1 MSKSGTGKMPNGAR
15 LKPMPRKVDVMKA
28 TLVDEPFSRDGW
40 IFENK
45 WDGERAIVIIDKGK
59 LKIFSRNDK
68 EITRSYPELHDLP
81 EHVHAERSIL
91 DGEIVILSKSGKA
104 EFALLQPRFGL
115 TNKIKLAAQTKVGR
129 AIYEVFDILYLDGY
143 SLAEVPLIERKRL
156 LKSILHSGKSVKF
169 TKHVVREGKPFFAG
183 VKKAH
188 GEGMVAKDMQSSY
201 VPRRSTSWLKVKT
214 TMRQE
219 VVIAGYTVPRG
230 SREHFGALQL
240 GLYDHGKF
248 LSIGQVGTGFS
259 RATLKD
265 MFHQMQSLKTK
276 TYPYDAD
283 PETNEEIQWI
293 KPKLV
298 CEVKFS
304 EWTKDRKLR
313 HPSFEGLRN
322 DKSPKECTFEKPK
335 HLAELVTRKRT
346 IKERSKEEITH
357 G

>member
-1 MSKSGTGKMPNGAR
+1 MSKREATKMPIGSKQK
-15 LKPMPRKVDVMKA
+15 LMPRKVEVMKA
-28 TLVDEPFSRDGW
+28 TLVDEPFSRNGW

-45 WDGERAIVIIDKGK
+45 WDGERAIAFIDNGK
-59 LKIFSRNDK
+59 LKILSRNDK
-68 EITRSYPELHDLP
+68 EITGSYPELHDLP
-81 EHVHAERSIL
+81 EHVHATRAIL
-91 DGEIVILSKSGKA
+91 DGEIVILSKSGRA

-115 TNKIKLAAQTKVGR
+115 TNKTKLAAQTKAGR
-129 AIYEVFDILYLDGY
+129 AIYEVFDLLFLDGY
-143 SLAEVPLIERKRL
+143 SLTEVPLIERKRL

-169 TKHVVREGKPFFAG
+169 TKHVLRDGKAFFTG

-188 GEGMVAKDMQSSY
+188 GEGMIAKDMQSSY
-201 VPRRSTSWLKVKT
+201 LPRRSASWLKVKT

-219 VVIAGYTVPRG
+219 VVIAGYTAPRG
-230 SREHFGALQL
+230 AREHFGALQL
-240 GLYDHGKF
+240 GLYDQGKF

-259 RATLKD
+259 GATLKD
-265 MFHQMQSLKTK
+265 LFQQMQPLKTK
-276 TYPYDAD
+276 KHPYDAD
-283 PETNEEIQWI
+283 PETKEEIQWI

-322 DKSPKECTFEKPK
+322 DKSPRECTFEKPK
-335 HLAELVTRKRT
+335 HLAQLVAKTRTGK
-346 IKERSKEEITH
+346 KGVSH